1 MDFYIDLNE
10 DWEHHWQT
18 ERKIMIAGIVVLL
31 IICTL
36 NIIVTKNNYNRAI
49 YIALLLFYVVAM
61 AYSYRIRI
69 RTKYYVRSDAQ
80 MLEFKLHAMERLKQ
94 QLLWESIEHVKFGA
108 TYVAFYKRTGK
119 RKQLKMGWLTYD
131 SVLRIKHQLQQA
143 CTERGIPYVV
153 APIYRG

>member
-18 ERKIMIAGIVVLL
+18 ERKIMIAAVVVLS
-31 IICTL
+31 IVCIL
-36 NIIVTKNNYNRAI
+36 NIIVTKNHFNRI
-49 YIALLLFYVVAM
+49 VYIALLLCYVVSM

-80 MLEFKLHAMERLKQ
+80 MLEYKLHAMDRLKQ

-108 TYVAFYKRTGK
+108 TYVGFYKRTGK
-119 RKQLKMGWLTYD
+119 RKQL
-131 SVLRIKHQLQQA
+131 
-143 CTERGIPYVV
+143 
-153 APIYRG
+153 